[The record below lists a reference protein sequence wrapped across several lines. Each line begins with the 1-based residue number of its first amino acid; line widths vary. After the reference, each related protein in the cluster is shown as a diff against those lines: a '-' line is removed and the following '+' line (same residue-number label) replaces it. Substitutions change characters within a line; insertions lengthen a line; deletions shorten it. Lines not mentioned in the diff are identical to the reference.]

1 MSGYLMRS
9 KVIQANK
16 TAGNQVSAC
25 AYIEQIDLLLRGGNK
40 ILVASHIDP
49 DGDALGTQLAFAQYL
64 ASLGKEIYLV
74 RYADIPDKYQFLPGV
89 ESIRHYDEFEN
100 NFSVDTALILE
111 CPDLARVGRISSAL
125 SDSVKIINLDHHLD
139 NGNFGAVNWI
149 SSGSSSVGEMAF
161 EYFEK
166 VGYEVDYTCAQL
178 LYTAI
183 LTDTGRFRFPS
194 TSPKTMR
201 VVASLLET
209 GINPQE
215 ISDQIYF
222 NMPARS
228 LKLIGKVL
236 NGIEYHDNN
245 RICILGL
252 TRAMYS
258 MAGAVPADSDGI
270 VDYTMYSRGTVA
282 GALVK
287 EIDGQRSKI
296 SFRSRGKVNVAEIAG
311 RHGGGGHMNASG
323 CSLDLPYEE
332 ARTMAVKLLKEALN
346 G

>member
-1 MSGYLMRS
+1 M
-9 KVIQANK
+9 IEANK
-16 TAGNQVSAC
+16 TASDLVSS
-25 AYIEQIDLLLRGGNK
+25 YVERIDLMLKESNS

-49 DGDALGTQLAFAQYL
+49 DGDALGTQLAFARYL
-64 ASLGKEIYLV
+64 KTLGKKVFLV
-74 RYADIPDKYQFLPGV
+74 RYADIPDKYKFLPGV
-89 ESIRHYDEFEN
+89 EEIRIYDEINDDFN
-100 NFSVDTALILE
+100 VDTALILE
-111 CPDLARVGRISSAL
+111 CPDLGRIGRINSDL
-125 SDSVKIINLDHHLD
+125 SDAVKIINIDHHLD
-139 NGNFGAVNWI
+139 NDNFGTINWI

-161 EYFEK
+161 EYFEQ
-166 VGYEVDYTCAQL
+166 VGFEIDHDCAQL

-215 ISDQIYF
+215 ISDHVYF

-236 NGIEYHDNN
+236 NKIEFYANN
-245 RICILGL
+245 TICILGL
-252 TRAMYS
+252 TREMYRL
-258 MAGAVPADSDGI
+258 AGAALADSDGV
-270 VDYTMYSRGTVA
+270 VDYTMYSKGTVA

-287 EIDGQRSKI
+287 EIDGETSKI
-296 SFRSRGKVNVAEIAG
+296 SFRSRGKVNVAEIAA
-311 RHGGGGHMNASG
+311 RYGGGGHFNASG
-323 CSLDLPYEE
+323 CTLNLPYEQ
-332 ARTMAVKLLKEALN
+332 ARQMAVKLLKEAID